1 MSQDALCVLH
11 IESRINYVIAC
22 IALHGVF
29 VVDTWAVETRG
40 DTMYGASRQP
50 ICMLG
55 ENLRASMKTSSK
67 NHAEGRCLR
76 GLLKR
81 CPVTASSK
89 GTACL
94 KVPCPAA
101 TLFSTPVADLPMV
114 YDVHP
119 ESSQEVQEGWVSP

>member
-1 MSQDALCVLH
+1 
-11 IESRINYVIAC
+11 
-22 IALHGVF
+22 
-29 VVDTWAVETRG
+29 
-40 DTMYGASRQP
+40 MYGASRQP

-81 CPVTASSK
+81 CPVTASSN

-94 KVPCPAA
+94 KVPCPATPLFHDPCGYA
-101 TLFSTPVADLPMV
+101 HGPWFLSGGTGRLGLTLMTR
-114 YDVHP
+114 
-119 ESSQEVQEGWVSP
+119 WVLLLRP